1 MSLSAEQLQLFS
13 RLAGQKG
20 LARVE
25 HSTVREQS
33 PCPVQEGV
41 PQEFSMTDVQRAYW
55 IGRTAGV
62 NLSGVGSHGYQEFD
76 CGALDV
82 ERLQKAWD
90 RVIARHDMLRATVTR
105 EGMFHIVPKVPPL
118 RWEIED
124 LRQLDAADKEQRLAA
139 RRKKLSHRVPDLS
152 VWPIITLGASIIADD
167 FVRVH
172 LSCDA
177 VMADV
182 YSIGNCLR
190 ELSFFYTH
198 PQGDMPVPGMTFGEY
213 VEEQK
218 RKEETSFYH
227 ECRKY
232 WQDRLADFPAAPQL
246 PTQEVQPQVQRFKR
260 LKAGLEPEQWAAFK
274 AMCNRHALTPSVV
287 LYTVFAAVMGQW
299 AARPYFC
306 LNITVFNRESENP
319 AIQQV
324 VGDFTT
330 TMLSAARKMRPQE
343 SFIEYARE
351 LDARFWQDVEHSAY
365 SGIKVLQDISER
377 QRRPVLMPIVFT
389 SALGAGDV
397 GEILDTNNGV
407 FGKPAYTITQTP
419 QIWLDHQV
427 LEEDGR
433 LVFNWDV
440 VEGIFDEVLQN
451 AIFRC
456 YGSMVEALCKPDA
469 DWQRPIMP
477 ELPEEQMARRHDAD
491 PCFEDDGHL
500 LHQGFLEHV
509 LAFPN
514 KKAVIAPDRT
524 LAFGELF
531 QGAYAVARQLTGA
544 LPQNTQNVLV
554 AVGLPKG
561 WEQIAAVM
569 GILLTGA
576 AYVPIDPTWP
586 RARRSA
592 ILQQGVMAVVAEQ
605 GAVAQDWDDLPL
617 AVVRQEDT
625 SVDAAADAAADAL
638 VVARQTS
645 PDRLAY
651 VIFTSG
657 TTGTPKGVM
666 MTHRAVQNTIRDIN
680 SRFGVSSNDSVF
692 AISALSFDL
701 SVYDIFGL
709 LSAGGH
715 LVLPDERE
723 IRDPSAW
730 VRRLARHPATLW
742 NSVPM
747 LWQMFVEHGTAVEHM
762 PRLALLSG
770 DCIPPRLPGDSAH
783 FSPATRLISLGGA
796 TEAAIWS
803 IAYET
808 SPNDPPAGW
817 KSIPYGR
824 ALANQKML
832 VLHEDMTPCPDDVP
846 GELYIGGRGLAMGYL
861 GDEALTDQRFIT
873 HPRSG
878 ERLYRT
884 GDMARWRG
892 NGQIEFMGR
901 NDTQVKVN
909 GFRIELGD
917 IEAALASLP
926 GVQAAVAAIMPLAGA
941 GKGLVGYVV
950 PQQSPRSLPPN
961 DLHTALR
968 ARLPLY
974 MVPQH
979 YVVLEQL
986 PLSDNGKVDRKR
998 LPAPQLE
1005 EAATQEKGTE
1015 LEERIREIVGLHL
1028 GISSFGLQDR
1038 FFDLG
1043 ATSLLMVKIHRS
1055 LNQILPQQIALIQL
1069 FEAPSVHALASLVTK
1084 GSTDA
1089 PGTGRSHAEKRLAAR
1104 NSRRGKVVQP

>member
-13 RLAGQKG
+13 RLAGKKG

-25 HSTVREQS
+25 HSTIRDQS
-33 PCPVQEGV
+33 PCPVQEGE
-41 PQEFSMTDVQRAYW
+41 PQEFPMTDVQRAYW

-105 EGMFHIVPKVPPL
+105 EGMFHILPKVPPL

-124 LRQLDAADKEQRLAA
+124 LRQLDAAEKEQRLAA

-152 VWPIITLGASIIADD
+152 VWPVITLGASIIADD

-198 PQGDMPVPGMTFGEY
+198 PQSDMPVPGMTFGQY

-218 RKEETSFYH
+218 RKEETSFYL

-232 WQDRLADFPAAPQL
+232 WQDRLADFPSAPQL
-246 PTQEVQPQVQRFKR
+246 PTQEAQPQVQRFKR

-299 AARPYFC
+299 AARPDFC

-319 AIQQV
+319 AIQHV

-343 SFIEYARE
+343 SFVDYARE

-377 QRRPVLMPIVFT
+377 QRRPVFMPIVFT

-440 VEGIFDEVLQN
+440 VEGIFDEALQN

-456 YGSMVEALCKPDA
+456 YGSMVESLCKPDA

-500 LHQGFLEHV
+500 LHQVFLEHV
-509 LAFPN
+509 LALPN

-524 LAFGELF
+524 LTFGELF
-531 QGAYAVARQLTGA
+531 QAAYAVARQLTGA

-592 ILQQGVMAVVAEQ
+592 ILQQGVMAVVAAQ
-605 GAVAQDWDDLPL
+605 GAAAHDWDDLPL
-617 AVVRQEDT
+617 AVVRPEDV
-625 SVDAAADAAADAL
+625 SVDATADAAADAL
-638 VVARQTS
+638 VAARQTS

-747 LWQMFVEHGTAVEHM
+747 LWQMFVEHGAAVEHM

-770 DCIPPRLPGDSAH
+770 DWIPPRLPGDSAH

-861 GDEALTDQRFIT
+861 GDRALTDQRFIT

-950 PQQSPRSLPPN
+950 PQQSQRSPSPN

-968 ARLPLY
+968 TRLPLY

-979 YVVLEQL
+979 YVMLEQL

-1028 GISSFGLQDR
+1028 GISSFGLHDR

-1043 ATSLLMVKIHRS
+1043 ATSLLMVKIHRDI
-1055 LNQILPQQIALIQL
+1055 NQILPQQIALIQL
-1069 FEAPSVHALASLVTK
+1069 FEAPSVHALASLITK
-1084 GSTDA
+1084 GRADA
-1089 PGTGRSHAEKRLAAR
+1089 SGKGRSHAEKRLAAR
-1104 NSRRGKVVQP
+1104 NSRRGKAVQP

>member
-20 LARVE
+20 LARAE
-25 HSTVREQS
+25 HRTSRQQS
-33 PCPVQEGV
+33 PCPVQEGE

-76 CGALDV
+76 CGELDV

-105 EGMFHIVPKVPPL
+105 DGMFHILPKVPPQ

-124 LRQLDAADKEQRLAA
+124 LRQLDAAEKEQRLVA
-139 RRKKLSHRVPDLS
+139 RRKQLSHRVPDLS
-152 VWPIITLGASIIADD
+152 VWPVITLGASIIADD

-190 ELSFFYTH
+190 ELGFFYTH
-198 PQGDMPVPGMTFGEY
+198 PQGDMPVPGMTFGQY

-246 PTQEVQPQVQRFKR
+246 PTQEAQPQVQRFKR

-299 AARPYFC
+299 AARPDFC

-319 AIQQV
+319 AIQNV

-330 TMLSAARKMRPQE
+330 TMLTAARKMRPQE

-440 VEGIFDEVLQN
+440 VEGIFDEAVQN

-469 DWQRPIMP
+469 DWQQPIMP
-477 ELPEEQMARRHDAD
+477 ELPEEQMARRHDGD

-509 LAFPN
+509 LASPH

-524 LAFGELF
+524 LTFGELF
-531 QGAYAVARQLTGA
+531 QAAHTVARQLKGA

-554 AVGLPKG
+554 AVGLSKG
-561 WEQIAAVM
+561 WEQIAAVL

-576 AYVPIDPTWP
+576 AYVPVDPAWP

-605 GAVAQDWDDLPL
+605 GASAPDWHDLPL
-617 AVVRQEDT
+617 ATVGIKDALP
-625 SVDAAADAAADAL
+625 DAAAEAL
-638 VVARQTS
+638 ATARQTS

-680 SRFGVSSNDSVF
+680 SRFGVSSTDSVF

-709 LSAGGH
+709 LSTGGH

-730 VRRLARHPATLW
+730 VRRLAHHPATLW

-747 LWQMFVEHGTAVEHM
+747 LWQMFVEHGAAVEHM

-770 DCIPPRLPGDSAH
+770 DWIPPRLPGDSAH

-803 IAYET
+803 IAYEM

-861 GDEALTDQRFIT
+861 GDKALTDQRFIT

-941 GKGLVGYVV
+941 VKGLVGYVV
-950 PQQSPRSLPPN
+950 PQQSQRSFSPN

-998 LPAPQLE
+998 LPTPQLE

-1015 LEERIREIVGLHL
+1015 LEERIREVVGLHL
-1028 GISSFGLQDR
+1028 GISSFGLHDR

-1069 FEAPSVHALASLVTK
+1069 FEAPSVHALANLITM

-1089 PGTGRSHAEKRLAAR
+1089 PGKGRSHAEKRLAAR

>member
-1 MSLSAEQLQLFS
+1 MSLSVEQLQLFS

-20 LARVE
+20 LARME
-25 HSTVREQS
+25 RENRAERAAS
-33 PCPVQEGV
+33 PAREDAPL
-41 PQEFSMTDVQRAYW
+41 EFSMTDVQRAYW

-62 NLSGVGSHGYQEFD
+62 SLSGVGSHGYQEFD

-82 ERLQKAWD
+82 ERMQKAWD
-90 RVIARHDMLRATVTR
+90 KVIARHDMLRATVTR
-105 EGMFHIVPKVPPL
+105 EGMFRVMPEAPPL

-124 LRQLDAADKEQRLAA
+124 LRPLDAEEREQRLAA
-139 RRKKLSHRVPDLS
+139 RRQGLSHRVPDLS
-152 VWPIITLGASIIADD
+152 VWPVITLGASIIADD

-190 ELSFFYTH
+190 ELSFFYAH
-198 PQGDMPVPGMTFGEY
+198 PEERMPAPGMTFGQY
-213 VEEQK
+213 TEEQK
-218 RKEETSFYH
+218 RKEQTEFYH

-246 PTQEVQPQVQRFKR
+246 PTREEQPQAQRFRR
-260 LKAGLEPEQWAAFK
+260 LRAGLKPEQWAAFK
-274 AMCNRHALTPSVV
+274 VMCNRHALTPSVA
-287 LYTVFAAVMGQW
+287 LYAAFAAVMGQW
-299 AARPYFC
+299 AARPDFC
-306 LNITVFNRESENP
+306 LNVTVFNRESENP
-319 AIQQV
+319 AIQEV

-343 SFIEYARE
+343 RFIDYARE
-351 LDARFWQDVEHSAY
+351 LDARFWKDVEHSAY
-365 SGIKVLQDISER
+365 SGIKVLQDISEL

-440 VEGIFDEVLQN
+440 VEGVFDEDLQN
-451 AIFRC
+451 AMFRC
-456 YGSMVEALCKPDA
+456 YGRLVEALCRPDA
-469 DWQRPIMP
+469 DWQQPVEP
-477 ELPEEQMARRHDAD
+477 ELPEEQMARRRSAEPSFAD
-491 PCFEDDGHL
+491 DDRL

-509 LAFPN
+509 LAAPH

-524 LAFGELF
+524 LTFGELF
-531 QGAYAVARQLTGA
+531 QAAYAVARQLKSA
-544 LPQNTQNVLV
+544 LPQKTHNALV
-554 AVGLPKG
+554 GVGLAKS

-576 AYVPIDPTWP
+576 AYVPVDPAWP
-586 RARRSA
+586 RARRAA
-592 ILQQGVMAVVAEQ
+592 ILKQGVMAVVAEQ
-605 GAVAQDWDDLPL
+605 GAQPADWADLPL
-617 AVVRQEDT
+617 AAVTQE
-625 SVDAAADAAADAL
+625 SAPASAAAEVLA
-638 VVARQTS
+638 VTRQTS

-666 MTHRAVQNTIRDIN
+666 MTHRAVQNTLHDIN
-680 SRFGVSSNDSVF
+680 ARFGVTANDSVF

-701 SVYDIFGL
+701 SVYDIFGV

-715 LVLPDERE
+715 LVLPAESE

-730 VRRLARHPATLW
+730 VRRLSSHPATLW
-742 NSVPM
+742 NSVPT
-747 LWQMFVEHGTAVEHM
+747 LWQMFVEYGMAAERM

-770 DCIPPRLPGDSAH
+770 DWVPPRLPGDSCR
-783 FSPATRLISLGGA
+783 FSPETRVTSLGGA

-824 ALANQKML
+824 ALAHQEML
-832 VLHEDMTPCPDDVP
+832 VLHEDLTPCPDDVP
-846 GELYIGGRGLAMGYL
+846 GELFIGGRGLALGYL
-861 GDEALTDQRFIT
+861 GDRALTDQRFIT
-873 HPRSG
+873 HPRHG
-878 ERLYRT
+878 ARLYRT
-884 GDMARWRG
+884 GDMARWRS
-892 NGQIEFMGR
+892 NGQIEFLGR
-901 NDTQVKVN
+901 SDTQVKVN

-926 GVQAAVAAIMPLAGA
+926 GVHAAVAAVVPLAGA
-941 GKGLVGYVV
+941 TRGLVGYVALRR
-950 PQQSPRSLPPN
+950 PQCALSPN
-961 DLHTALR
+961 DLHAALR
-968 ARLPLY
+968 SRLPLY

-979 YVVLEQL
+979 YVILDHL

-998 LPAPQLE
+998 LPTPQLE

-1015 LEERIREIVGLHL
+1015 LEERIRGVVGQHL
-1028 GISSFGLQDR
+1028 GISSFGLHDR

-1055 LNQILPQQIALIQL
+1055 LNQMLPQQIALIQL
-1069 FEAPSVHALASLVTK
+1069 FEAPSVHALAALITQ
-1084 GSTDA
+1084 
-1089 PGTGRSHAEKRLAAR
+1089 GTEDDSGRGRSQAKKRLAAR
-1104 NSRRGKVVQP
+1104 NSRRGKAAQP

>member
-20 LARVE
+20 LARAE
-25 HSTVREQS
+25 HRTSRQQS
-33 PCPVQEGV
+33 PCPVQEGE
-41 PQEFSMTDVQRAYW
+41 PQEFPMTDVQRAYW

-76 CGALDV
+76 CGELDV
-82 ERLQKAWD
+82 ERLQRAWD

-105 EGMFHIVPKVPPL
+105 EGMFHILPKVPPL

-124 LRQLDAADKEQRLAA
+124 LRQLDAAEKEQRLAA
-139 RRKKLSHRVPDLS
+139 RRNKLSHRVPDLS

-198 PQGDMPVPGMTFGEY
+198 PQGDMPVPGMTFGQY

-246 PTQEVQPQVQRFKR
+246 PTQEAQPQVQRFKR

-299 AARPYFC
+299 AARPDFC

-319 AIQQV
+319 AIQHV

-343 SFIEYARE
+343 SFADYARE

-469 DWQRPIMP
+469 DWQQPIMP

-509 LAFPN
+509 LALPN

-524 LAFGELF
+524 LTFGELF
-531 QGAYAVARQLTGA
+531 QAAYAVARQLTGA

-592 ILQQGVMAVVAEQ
+592 ILQQGVMAVVAAQ
-605 GAVAQDWDDLPL
+605 GAAAHDWDDLPL
-617 AVVRQEDT
+617 AVVRQEDA
-625 SVDAAADAAADAL
+625 SADAAADAADAL
-638 VVARQTS
+638 VAARQTS

-666 MTHRAVQNTIRDIN
+666 MTHRAVQNTISDIN

-715 LVLPDERE
+715 LVLPAERE

-747 LWQMFVEHGTAVEHM
+747 LWQMFVEHGMAVEHM

-770 DCIPPRLPGDSAH
+770 DWIPPRLPRDSAH

-803 IAYET
+803 IAYEM

-861 GDEALTDQRFIT
+861 GDKTLTDQRFIT

-950 PQQSPRSLPPN
+950 PQQPQSSLSPN
-961 DLHTALR
+961 GLHTALR

-979 YVVLEQL
+979 YVALEQL

-1015 LEERIREIVGLHL
+1015 LEERIREVVGLHL
-1028 GISSFGLQDR
+1028 GISSFGLHDR

-1043 ATSLLMVKIHRS
+1043 ATSLLMVKIHRDI
-1055 LNQILPQQIALIQL
+1055 NQILPQQIALIQL
-1069 FEAPSVHALASLVTK
+1069 FEAPSVHALASLITK
-1084 GSTDA
+1084 GRADA
-1089 PGTGRSHAEKRLAAR
+1089 PGKGRSHAEKRLAAR
-1104 NSRRGKVVQP
+1104 NSRRGKAVQP

>member
-13 RLAGQKG
+13 RLAGKKG
-20 LARVE
+20 LARAE
-25 HSTVREQS
+25 RNSFREQNR
-33 PCPVQEGV
+33 CPVQEGA
-41 PQEFSMTDVQRAYW
+41 PLEFPMTDVQRAYW

-62 NLSGVGSHGYQEFD
+62 SLSGVGSHGYQEFD

-105 EGMFHIVPKVPPL
+105 EGMFRILPEVPPL

-124 LRQLDAADKEQRLAA
+124 LRQLDAGEKERRLTA

-152 VWPIITLGASIIADD
+152 VWPVITLGASIVADD
-167 FVRVH
+167 VVRVH

-198 PQGDMPVPGMTFGEY
+198 PQGSLPAPGMTFGQY

-232 WQDRLADFPAAPQL
+232 WQGRLVDFPAAPQL
-246 PTQEVQPQVQRFKR
+246 PAQETPPQVQRFRR
-260 LKAGLEPEQWAAFK
+260 LRAGLEPEQWAAFK
-274 AMCNRHALTPSVV
+274 AICNRHALTPSVV
-287 LYTVFAAVMGQW
+287 LYTVFAAVIGQW
-299 AARPYFC
+299 AARPDFC

-343 SFIEYARE
+343 RFIDYAKE

-440 VEGIFDEVLQN
+440 VEGIFDEALQD
-451 AIFRC
+451 AVFRC
-456 YGSMVEALCKPDA
+456 YGRMVEALCQSGA
-469 DWQRPIMP
+469 DWQQPITP
-477 ELPEEQMARRHDAD
+477 ELPEEQTARRRNAE
-491 PCFEDDGHL
+491 PCFEDDDQL
-500 LHQGFLEHV
+500 LQQGFLEHV
-509 LAFPN
+509 LTSPH
-514 KKAVIAPDRT
+514 KKAAVAPDRT
-524 LAFGELF
+524 LTFGELF
-531 QGAYAVARQLTGA
+531 QAAYAVARQLKGA
-544 LPQNTQNVLV
+544 LPPHTQNALV

-576 AYVPIDPTWP
+576 AYVPVDPAWP

-592 ILQQGVMAVVAEQ
+592 ILRQGVLAVVAEQ
-605 GAVAQDWDDLPL
+605 GAAAPDWDDLPL
-617 AVVRQEDT
+617 ATVRREE
-625 SVDAAADAAADAL
+625 VPADAAAKAL
-638 VVARQTS
+638 AAARQTS

-666 MTHRAVQNTIRDIN
+666 MTHRAVQNTIHDIN
-680 SRFGVSSNDSVF
+680 ARFGVSSEDSVF

-709 LSAGGH
+709 LSMGGH

-730 VRRLARHPATLW
+730 VRRLADHPVTLW
-742 NSVPM
+742 NSVPT
-747 LWQMFVEHGTAVEHM
+747 LWQMFVEHGLAAAHM

-770 DCIPPRLPGDSAH
+770 DWVPPRLPGDSAR
-783 FSPATRLISLGGA
+783 FSPATRLVSLGGA

-803 IAYET
+803 IAYEM

-824 ALANQKML
+824 ALAHQEML
-832 VLHEDMTPCPDDVP
+832 VLHEDLTACPDDVP
-846 GELYIGGRGLAMGYL
+846 GELFIGGRGLALGYL
-861 GDEALTDQRFIT
+861 GDKALTDRRFIT

-878 ERLYRT
+878 ARLYRT

-892 NGQIEFMGR
+892 NGQIEFLGR
-901 NDTQVKVN
+901 SDTQVKVN

-941 GKGLVGYVV
+941 GKGLVGYVA
-950 PQQSPRSLPPN
+950 PQQPQRAPAPN
-961 DLHTALR
+961 DLHAALR

-979 YVVLEQL
+979 YVILEQL

-998 LPAPQLE
+998 LPVPQLE

-1015 LEERIREIVGLHL
+1015 LEERIRGIVGKHL
-1028 GISSFGLQDR
+1028 GISSFGLHDR

-1055 LNQILPQQIALIQL
+1055 LNQILPRQIALIQL
-1069 FEAPSVHALASLVTK
+1069 FEAPSVHALASLVT
-1084 GSTDA
+1084 GGMTDDSDK
-1089 PGTGRSHAEKRLAAR
+1089 GRSQAEKRLAAR
-1104 NSRRGKVVQP
+1104 NSRRGRTAQP